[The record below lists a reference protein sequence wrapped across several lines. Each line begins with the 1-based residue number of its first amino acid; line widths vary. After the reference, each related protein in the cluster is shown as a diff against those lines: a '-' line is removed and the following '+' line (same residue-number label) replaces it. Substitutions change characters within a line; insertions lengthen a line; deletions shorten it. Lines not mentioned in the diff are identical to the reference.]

1 MFNMPFM
8 DVTAIVFAVFF
19 MPNMI
24 IKGFKRMQNTK
35 QQQLIYPMHGNSA

>member
-1 MFNMPFM
+1 M

-24 IKGFKRMQNTK
+24 IKGFKGPIFATK
-35 QQQLIYPMHGNSA
+35 NAEY